1 VTESESAFY
10 SVCGR
15 DFFPGLVALLNS
27 LRLNGHLEPL
37 FVLDCGMEPRQR
49 ELLAPHATIL
59 PAPDDVPPS
68 LLKLVAPMAHPAR
81 AMALLDA
88 DVIVIRP
95 LTELID
101 RAAAG
106 TVVGFENDLHRFFE
120 EWAELLDLG
129 SLRRG
134 PYLTSSSL
142 FLAGE
147 LAARLLPLAHGR
159 QLRVDR
165 RPTWLGK
172 GPESHPLYYMDQDV
186 LNAVLLARL
195 GQDRVIAL
203 DQRLSAT
210 PPFSGLR
217 VTDETVLRC
226 QYDDGTEPYLLHH
239 FFRKPW
245 LVPMRSNPYSR
256 LMTRL
261 LLGDDVPLRLS
272 ESELPLRLRTGRLA
286 RLERLRVDVLV
297 GAPAYVRRRLT
308 RRPSRITA
316 WEDAPPS
323 HAPTRRER
331 SR

>member
-1 VTESESAFY
+1 MTERESAFY

-27 LRLNGHLEPL
+27 LRLNGHVEPL
-37 FVLDCGMEPRQR
+37 FVLDRGMEPRQR

-59 PAPDDVPPS
+59 PAPDDTPPS

-88 DVIVIRP
+88 DVIVTRP

-120 EWAELLDLG
+120 EWSELLELG
-129 SLRRG
+129 KLRTG

-142 FLAGE
+142 FLARE
-147 LAARLLPLAHGR
+147 LAARLLPLAHER

-186 LNAVLLARL
+186 LNAVILARL
-195 GQDRVIAL
+195 DRDRVIAL

-217 VTDETVLRC
+217 VADETVLRC
-226 QYDDGTEPYLLHH
+226 EYDDGTEPYLLHH

-261 LLGDDVPLRLS
+261 LLGPDVPLRLP

-297 GAPAYVRRRLT
+297 GGPAYVRRRLE
-308 RRPSRITA
+308 RRPRRITA
-316 WEDAPPS
+316 WEDAP
-323 HAPTRRER
+323 R
-331 SR
+331 SRPGRRRARSR

>member
-1 VTESESAFY
+1 VTERELAFY

-27 LRLNGHLEPL
+27 LRLNGHVEPL

-49 ELLAPHATIL
+49 ELLAPHATIV

-68 LLKLVAPMAHPAR
+68 LLKLVAPMAHPAG

-88 DVIVIRP
+88 DIIVTRP
-95 LTELID
+95 LSELID
-101 RAAAG
+101 RAAQGAL
-106 TVVGFENDLHRFFE
+106 VGFENDLHRSFE
-120 EWAELLDLG
+120 EWGELLELG
-129 SLRRG
+129 TLRTG

-142 FLAGE
+142 FVAGE
-147 LAARLLPLAHGR
+147 LAARLLPLAHER

-186 LNAVLLARL
+186 LNAVILACL
-195 GQDRVIAL
+195 DPDRVIAL

-217 VTDETVLRC
+217 VADETGLRC
-226 QYDDGTEPYLLHH
+226 EYDDGTEPYLLHH

-256 LMTRL
+256 LISRL
-261 LLGDDVPLRLS
+261 LLDPDVPLRLADS
-272 ESELPLRLRTGRLA
+272 DLPLRMRTGRLA

-297 GAPAYVRRRLT
+297 GGPAYLRRRLV
-308 RRPSRITA
+308 RRPRRITA
-316 WEDAPPS
+316 WEDVPPS
-323 HAPTRRER
+323 RAPTRRER